1 MPQFGQTKWDQTAAS
16 RLYDEGKAFTEIGHH
31 VGVRG
36 NVIGAF
42 AARHWPR
49 REVMRN
55 EGPRRPAHRPDRTKL
70 RPLPRGEPTLPP
82 LPSLIDDR

>member
-1 MPQFGQTKWDQTAAS
+1 MPHLGQTKWDQTAG
-16 RLYDEGKAFTEIGHH
+16 RQLYDEGKPFREIGAQ
-31 VGVRG
+31 VGVTG
-36 NVIGAF
+36 SVISAF

-49 REVMRN
+49 REAHRD
-55 EGPRRPAHRPDRTKL
+55 GRRRPTHRPDPTKP

>member
-1 MPQFGQTKWDQTAAS
+1 MPQLGETKWDQAVAR
-16 RLYDEGKAFTEIGHH
+16 RLYDEGKSLKEIGNH
-31 VGVRG
+31 VGASPT
-36 NVIGAF
+36 VISAF

-70 RPLPRGEPTLPP
+70 RPLLRGEPTLPT
-82 LPSLIDDR
+82 LPSLMDD